1 MGLVLYIGRFQT
13 TVGSIT
19 VSNMLQF
26 WIKRITVGKMLKTT
40 GVMAGAVHKQVTITQ
55 MAEWND
61 SAEGR
66 GLWK

>member
-1 MGLVLYIGRFQT
+1 MGLVLYIGRFQN
-13 TVGSIT
+13 TVGLII
-19 VSNMLQF
+19 VSNMPQF
-26 WIKRITVGKMLKTT
+26 WIKCITMGKMLKTT
-40 GVMAGAVHKQVTITQ
+40 GVMAGAVHKQVTIMQ